1 MITCNKIWV
10 GDTRAPKDTSY
21 YWADTVNKAKNCI
34 IYNEEH
40 GIPIDEIN
48 ISVNE
53 IEKARQADG
62 GKINDLIRWLKE
74 TNRKYKVLRHIIT

>member
-1 MITCNKIWV
+1 MLIYNKIWV
-10 GDTRAPKDTSY
+10 GDIRAPKDTSY

-48 ISVNE
+48 ISVND

-62 GKINDLIRWLKE
+62 GNINDFKKWLKE
-74 TNRKYKVLRHIIT
+74 TNRKYKIVNQISS

>member
-1 MITCNKIWV
+1 MITYNKIWV

-40 GIPIDEIN
+40 GISINEIN
-48 ISVNE
+48 ISVND

-62 GKINDLIRWLKE
+62 GNINDFKKWLKE
-74 TNRKYKVLRHIIT
+74 TNRKYKIMHHIIT

>member
-1 MITCNKIWV
+1 MLTYHKIWV
-10 GDTRAPKDTSY
+10 GDKRAPKDTSY

-40 GIPIDEIN
+40 GISINEIN
-48 ISVNE
+48 ISVND

-62 GKINDLIRWLKE
+62 GNIRDFERWLQE
-74 TNRKYKVLRHIIT
+74 TNRNYKILKHIIT

>member
-1 MITCNKIWV
+1 MITYNKIWV

-40 GIPIDEIN
+40 GIPIYEIN
-48 ISVNE
+48 ISVND

-62 GKINDLIRWLKE
+62 GNINDFKKWLKK
-74 TNRKYKVLRHIIT
+74 TNRKYKIMHHIIT